1 MRVAAKDLRQQ
12 GMDSKATDKPV
23 QREITALLSD
33 EQLILRET
41 QRAVTPFGGV
51 AVIISFLGKI
61 GLVGALRQHM
71 PIRWKSPNQIDPGV
85 TFTAFLVSVLVGA
98 RRFAHASLLRGDRA
112 LHALLGMDRFPTDD
126 TIRNL
131 FRRFGM
137 GEVQRLYEPL
147 TEWQM
152 QRLPQRPEGYALDLD
167 STVFERYGKQ
177 EGSLK
182 GHNPRKHGRPSHHPL
197 LAVLSE
203 AHFLLHGWLRSG
215 NCGTSRGVE
224 EFLKEA
230 LALWGQREKIRL
242 LRADSGFFDDKLLS
256 FLEQR
261 LLPYIVVAKLTPWV
275 KRAAQR
281 VEQWTP
287 LDDDYAVG
295 EFRLQLHS
303 WSVQRRFVV
312 IREQER
318 EGRDS
323 VGRKLIDV
331 PGYTFRV
338 FVTSC
343 AAAPEEIWRDY
354 NRRADME
361 NRIAELKHD
370 LGADGFCMKQF
381 FATEAAFRAVLLLF
395 NLLSEFQRAAGLPIY
410 RQPATIR
417 TQILTC
423 GAILGRAG
431 RRLVIHLSQS
441 WGGLKT
447 RNPLLDSILN
457 WQIPTSPKLELV
469 LKI

>member
-1 MRVAAKDLRQQ
+1 MESN
-12 GMDSKATDKPV
+12 GTDKPV
-23 QREITALLSD
+23 PREINALLSD
-33 EQLILRET
+33 ERLILRET

-51 AVIISFLGKI
+51 AVFISFLSKI
-61 GLVGALRQHM
+61 GFTDAVRQHM
-71 PIRWKSPNQIDPGV
+71 PIRLRSPNHIDPTA

-112 LHALLGMDRFPTDD
+112 LHALIGLDRFPTDD

-137 GEVQRLYEPL
+137 GQVQRLFEPL
-147 TEWQM
+147 AEWQM
-152 QRLPQRPEGYALDLD
+152 QRLPQRAEGYTLDLD

-177 EGSLK
+177 EGSLR

-261 LLPYIVVAKLTPWV
+261 LLPYIVVTRLTPWV

-281 VEQWTP
+281 VEQWTI
-287 LDDDYAVG
+287 LDEDYAAG
-295 EFRLQLHS
+295 EFRLKLHG
-303 WSVQRRFVV
+303 WNVERRFVV
-312 IREQER
+312 IRERVR

-343 AAAPEEIWRDY
+343 ADPAEEVWRGY

-370 LGADGFCMKQF
+370 LGADGFCLKQF

-395 NLLSEFQRAAGLPIY
+395 NLLAEFQRAAGLPVY
-410 RQPATIR
+410 REPATIR
-417 TQILTC
+417 TQVLTC

-441 WGGLKT
+441 WGGLQA
-447 RNPLLDSILN
+447 RIPLLDNILN
-457 WQIPTSPKLELV
+457 WQIPTSPKLDPV
-469 LKI
+469 LQT

>member
-1 MRVAAKDLRQQ
+1 MESNAK
-12 GMDSKATDKPV
+12 DKPV
-23 QREITALLSD
+23 PREITALLSD
-33 EQLILRET
+33 ERLILRET
-41 QRAVTPFGGV
+41 QRAVTPFGGI
-51 AVIISFLGKI
+51 AVFISFLGKI
-61 GLVGALRQHM
+61 GFIEAVRQHM
-71 PIRWKSPNQIDPGV
+71 PICWKSPNHIDPSS
-85 TFTAFLVSVLVGA
+85 TFTAFLISVLVGA

-112 LHALLGMDRFPTDD
+112 LHVLLGLNRFPTDD

-131 FRRFGM
+131 FRAFGM
-137 GEVQRLYEPL
+137 GQVQRLYEPL
-147 TEWQM
+147 AEWQM
-152 QRLPQRPEGYALDLD
+152 QRLPQRAEGYTLDLD

-261 LLPYIVVAKLTPWV
+261 LLPYIVVARLTLWV
-275 KRAAQR
+275 KRAAQG
-281 VEQWTP
+281 VGHWTMM
-287 LDDDYAVG
+287 DDDYAVG
-295 EFRLQLHS
+295 EFQLRLHG
-303 WSVQRRFVV
+303 WNRERRFVV
-312 IREQER
+312 IREQVR

-343 AAAPEEIWRDY
+343 PDPGEEIWRGY

-370 LGADGFCMKQF
+370 LGADGFCLKQF

-395 NLLSEFQRAAGLPIY
+395 NLLAEFQRAAGLPVY
-410 RQPATIR
+410 REPATIR
-417 TQILTC
+417 TQVLTC
-423 GAILGRAG
+423 GALLGRAG
-431 RRLVIHLSQS
+431 RRLVLHLSES

-447 RNPLLDSILN
+447 RIPLLDSILN
-457 WQIPTSPKLELV
+457 WQIPTSPKLEPKLQT
-469 LKI
+469 